1 MFIIQQKL
9 HEKLNAEDSAHIQ
22 ASFGFPTDS
31 PDHTIEQL
39 PLIKGQNSD
48 PFKPPR
54 HYEFAEF
61 YRVMMVQ
68 PWLEGKLRIT
78 NTLYYCTLYR

>member
-68 PWLEGKLRIT
+68 PWLEG
-78 NTLYYCTLYR
+78 